1 MFELKRFMAFIA
13 AGLLLVAA
21 KYYPVE
27 IATGAYGKVE
37 YFNSSD
43 EPVDVGSAY
52 SFIRADC
59 DGGEDAAKEIINSL
73 KARIVF
79 VERPDGE
86 TIYYCHSFKFP
97 KSVKLKGRKINLAVA
112 VRGDSVAIGSPLLK
126 GCY

>member
-27 IATGAYGKVE
+27 IATGAYGKAE
-37 YFNSSD
+37 YFDRSDNRVSS
-43 EPVDVGSAY
+43 GNAY
-52 SFIRADC
+52 SFVRADSC
-59 DGGEDAAKEIINSL
+59 GGEDAAKEILKRL

-79 VERPDGE
+79 VERPEGV
-86 TIYYCHSFKFP
+86 TIYYCYSFKFP
-97 KSVKLKGRKINLAVA
+97 KSVRLKGRKINLAVA

-126 GCY
+126 GSY